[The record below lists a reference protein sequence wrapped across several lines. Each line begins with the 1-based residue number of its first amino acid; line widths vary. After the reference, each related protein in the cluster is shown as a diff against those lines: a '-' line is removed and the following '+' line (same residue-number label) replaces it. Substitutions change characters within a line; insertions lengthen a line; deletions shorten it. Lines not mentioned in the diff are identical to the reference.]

1 MPTIWAFDPIEIK
14 NTFHQG
20 EDCMKKFVSSLREH
34 AKNIIDFEKK
44 KMSPLTKEKLKSHQD
59 TKVCHIC
66 GEKNLKKLSKSVN
79 YKKFRAHCHYT
90 GRYRVAEHSICNLK
104 LHVPNEIPGAFH
116 NVSNYNYHFVVK

>member
-1 MPTIWAFDPIEIK
+1 MSTILAFDSIEIK

-20 EDCMKKFVSSLREH
+20 EDCMKRFVSSSREH

-44 KMSPLTKEKLKSHQD
+44 KMLPLTKEKLKSHQD

-66 GEKNLKKLSKSVN
+66 GEKNLKKLSKSEN

-90 GRYRVAEHSICNLK
+90 GRYRVNLK
-104 LHVPNEIPGAFH
+104 LHVPSEIPGAFH
-116 NVSNYNYHFVVK
+116 NVSNYKYHFVIK